1 MASGSSYLVPIGK
14 SPARQQAL
22 ELACRLAG
30 ATKSGRVHVVYVVEV
45 NRRLPLDADLPQESE
60 EGERIIANAER
71 VVRKHKVG
79 CDGEIL
85 QARDTGHAIV
95 DEAVELAVDAIVLD
109 APRRGRPG
117 GPLAL
122 GKTADYVLRN
132 APCDVIV
139 VRSSR
144 K

>member
-1 MASGSSYLVPIGK
+1 M
-14 SPARQQAL
+14 
-22 ELACRLAG
+22 
-30 ATKSGRVHVVYVVEV
+30 VYVVEV
-45 NRRLPLDADLPQESE
+45 NRRLSLDADLSQENE

-71 VVRKHKVG
+71 AVRKHKIS

-95 DEAVELAVDAIVLD
+95 DEAVELAVDAIVLG
-109 APRRGRPG
+109 APRRGHPG

-144 K
+144 E